1 MLSVMVR
8 RAGIA
13 LLFVVLVGFAGGAG
27 SAPATHLGFR
37 PCKDIKLRRASL
49 THVQSNFG
57 CRNARRAL
65 RTLLAHGI
73 GRLPKPTL
81 RFGRWGCRDTGSGHF
96 YVCERRRA
104 DTTQAPASVVF
115 SARARHN

>member
-1 MLSVMVR
+1 ML
-8 RAGIA
+8 
-13 LLFVVLVGFAGGAG
+13 LTFVALVGFAGGAS
-27 SAPATHLGFR
+27 SASATHLGYR
-37 PCKDIKLRRASL
+37 PCSDMKLRRASL

-73 GRLPKPTL
+73 RRLPKQTA
-81 RFGRWGCRDTGSGHF
+81 RVGRWGCRDAGSGPGSGHF

-104 DTTQAPASVVF
+104 DTTQAPAGVVF
-115 SARARHN
+115 SARARRLRH

>member
-1 MLSVMVR
+1 ML
-8 RAGIA
+8 
-13 LLFVVLVGFAGGAG
+13 LTFVALVGFAGGP
-27 SAPATHLGFR
+27 SPAPATHLGFK
-37 PCKDIKLRRASL
+37 PCRDMKLRRASL

-73 GRLPKPTL
+73 SGLPKPTL

-115 SARARHN
+115 SARARRHRQ

>member
-1 MLSVMVR
+1 MLL
-8 RAGIA
+8 A
-13 LLFVVLVGFAGGAG
+13 FVALVGFAGGAS
-27 SAPATHLGFR
+27 SASATHLGFR
-37 PCKDIKLRRASL
+37 PCRDMKLRRASL
-49 THVQSNFG
+49 TKVQSNFG

-73 GRLPKPTL
+73 RGLPKPTA
-81 RFGRWGCRDTGSGHF
+81 RVGRWGCRATGTDHF

-115 SARARHN
+115 SARARRQRQ